1 MSRTAIQRSLIA
13 LLAAVALVAAACGA
27 SGDEPA
33 TGGEGGGSEESTT
46 TVAEASEASWGDL
59 TNLCGPGEA
68 TVAPGEGTSA
78 PGTINIAV
86 ASDRG
91 SDIRP
96 GLNKELWDASVAFS
110 EWCNAAGGIQGLQI
124 KLIDADGKLF
134 EVESVMT
141 TICTDAFA
149 MVGGAFTQDDLEFS
163 GKPGSD
169 FHQCN
174 MIDIPGFAVS
184 PLKGLSNGQVQ
195 AVPNPPT
202 KKSTAWLIDF
212 KKVEPED
219 SKKNIVVYG
228 ELPSLQVVKTQYD
241 AAVQQVGGIEQLPA
255 LPYPVTGLSDWTPL
269 AQKVKDSGATSLYW
283 IGEPSNAANLFKALR
298 DQGWQGTIINETN
311 IYDPLA
317 FSAGNTAAEG
327 IIVRTSFHP
336 FEEADRWPAVQQYLD
351 NLKEFVPDGKVA
363 SLGLQSTSAWLLFV
377 TAANT
382 CAEQNDN
389 VIDRTC
395 VITEAEA
402 VTEWTGGG
410 LHSPSDP
417 GRENPAEC
425 GMLLVARNGEW
436 ERLYPEIG
444 GTDDDQDGF
453 HCPADSVATVT
464 EDLGVEAKINPKYP
478 S

>member
-1 MSRTAIQRSLIA
+1 MRTVSGRILIA
-13 LLAAVALVAAACGA
+13 LVASVALVAAACGA

-33 TGGEGGGSEESTT
+33 AGGGGGGSEETT
-46 TVAEASEASWGDL
+46 TTEAAASNASWGDL
-59 TNLCGPGEA
+59 ANVCGPGEA

-86 ASDRG
+86 AGDRS

-110 EWCNAAGGIQGLQI
+110 EWCNAAGGIAGLQI
-124 KLIDADGKLF
+124 ELIDADGKLF
-134 EVESVMT
+134 EVESAMA
-141 TICTDAFA
+141 TICTEAFA
-149 MVGGAFTQDDLEFS
+149 MVGGAFTQDQLEFS

-184 PLKGLSNGQVQ
+184 PEKGLSNGQVQ

-202 KKSTAWLIDF
+202 KKSTQWLIDF
-212 KKVEPED
+212 KKVAPED
-219 SKKNIVVYG
+219 SKKNIVVVG
-228 ELPSLQVVKTQYD
+228 ELPSMQVVKTQYD

-255 LPYPVTGLSDWTPL
+255 LPYPVAGLSDWTPL

-283 IGEPSNAANLFKALR
+283 IGEPSNAANLFKSLR

-311 IYDPLA
+311 IYDETA
-317 FSAGNTAAEG
+317 FSAGNAAAEG
-327 IIVRTSFHP
+327 IIARTSYHP

-351 NLKEFVPDGKVA
+351 TLQQYVPDGKVA
-363 SLGLQSTSAWLLFV
+363 SLGLQSISAWLLFV
-377 TAANT
+377 TSAT
-382 CAEQNDN
+382 RCAEENDN
-389 VIDRTC
+389 VISRTC
-395 VITEAEA
+395 VITTAEA
-402 VTEWTGGG
+402 VEDWTGGG

-417 GRENPAEC
+417 GRSQPAEC
-425 GMLLVARNGEW
+425 GLLMVARDGKW

-444 GTDDDQDGF
+444 GTDDDGDGF
-453 HCPADSVATVT
+453 HCPADGVATVT
-464 EDLGVEAKINPKYP
+464 EDLGVEAKINPNYP
-478 S
+478 N

>member
-1 MSRTAIQRSLIA
+1 MKRNATQRILLA
-13 LLAAVALVAAACGA
+13 LLAVVALVAAGCGA

-33 TGGEGGGSEESTT
+33 AGGGDGESEGSTT
-46 TVAEASEASWGDL
+46 TLAEASGASWGDL
-59 TNLCGPGEA
+59 RNLCGPGEA

-91 SDIRP
+91 SDLRP

-124 KLIDADGKLF
+124 ELIDSDGKLF
-134 EVESVMT
+134 EVESAMT
-141 TICTDAFA
+141 TICTEAFA
-149 MVGGAFTQDDLEFS
+149 MVGGAFTQDQLEFS

-169 FHQCN
+169 FHECN

-184 PLKGLSNGQVQ
+184 PEKGLSNGQVQ
-195 AVPNPPT
+195 VVPNPPK
-202 KKSTAWLIDF
+202 KKSTQWLIDF
-212 KKVEPED
+212 KKLEPED

-283 IGEPSNAANLFKALR
+283 IGEPENAANLFKALR
-298 DQGWQGTIINETN
+298 EQGWEGTIINETN
-311 IYDPLA
+311 IYDDKVFA
-317 FSAGNTAAEG
+317 AGDAAAEG
-327 IIVRTSFHP
+327 ILVRTTYHP
-336 FEEADRWPAVQQYLD
+336 FEEASQWPAVQQYLD
-351 NLKEFVPDGKVA
+351 NLAQYVTDGKVA

-382 CAEQNDN
+382 CAEKNGN

-395 VITEAEA
+395 VITEADA
-402 VTEWTGGG
+402 ITEWTGGG
-410 LHSPSDP
+410 MHAPSDP

-425 GMLLVARNGEW
+425 GLLVVAKGGTW

-444 GTDDDQDGF
+444 GTDDDGDGF
-453 HCPADSVATVT
+453 HCPPDSVATVT

>member
-1 MSRTAIQRSLIA
+1 MRTVSGRI
-13 LLAAVALVAAACGA
+13 LLALVASVALVAAACGA

-33 TGGEGGGSEESTT
+33 AGGGSEEETT
-46 TVAEASEASWGDL
+46 TTAAEASTASWGDL
-59 TNLCGPGEA
+59 DNLCGPGEA

-86 ASDRG
+86 ASDRS

-124 KLIDADGKLF
+124 ELIDSDGKLF
-134 EVESVMT
+134 EVESAMT
-141 TICTDAFA
+141 TICTEAFA
-149 MVGGAFTQDDLEFS
+149 MVGGAFTQDQLEFS
-163 GKPGSD
+163 GKAGSD

-184 PLKGLSNGQVQ
+184 PEKGLSNGQVQ

-202 KKSTAWLIDF
+202 KKSTQWLIDF
-212 KKVEPED
+212 KTVEPED
-219 SKKNIVVYG
+219 SKKNVVVYG
-228 ELPSLQVVKTQYD
+228 ELPSLEVVKTQYD

-255 LPYPVTGLSDWTPL
+255 LPYPVAGLSDWTPL
-269 AQKVKDSGATSLYW
+269 AQKVKDSGATSMYW

-298 DQGWQGTIINETN
+298 DQGWEGTIINETN
-311 IYDPLA
+311 IYDDQV
-317 FSAGNTAAEG
+317 FGAGDTAAEG
-327 IIVRTSFHP
+327 IIVRTAYHP
-336 FEEADRWPAVQQYLD
+336 FEEADQWPAVQQYLD
-351 NLKEFVPDGKVA
+351 NLAEFVPGGKVA

-382 CAEQNDN
+382 CAEKNAN

-402 VTEWTGGG
+402 VEEWTGGG
-410 LHSPSDP
+410 MHAPSDP
-417 GRENPAEC
+417 GRTQPSEC
-425 GMLLVARNGEW
+425 GLLVVAKSGAW
-436 ERLYPEIG
+436 ERLYPQIG
-444 GTDDDQDGF
+444 GTDDDGDGF

-478 S
+478 N

>member
-1 MSRTAIQRSLIA
+1 MTDVSRRLLIP
-13 LLAAVALVAAACGA
+13 LVAAVSLVAASCGA
-27 SGDEPA
+27 SGDES
-33 TGGEGGGSEESTT
+33 GGESGGEQAETTT
-46 TVAEASEASWGDL
+46 TVADTGASWGDL
-59 TNLCGPGEA
+59 KNVCGPGEA

-78 PGTINIAV
+78 PGTINVAV
-86 ASDRG
+86 GSDR
-91 SDIRP
+91 SSEIRP
-96 GLNKELWDASVAFS
+96 GLNKELWDASVAFA

-124 KLIDADGKLF
+124 ELIDADGKLF

-141 TICTDAFA
+141 TICTEAFA

-163 GKPGSD
+163 GKAGSD

-184 PLKGLSNGQVQ
+184 PTKGLSNGQVQ
-195 AVPNPPT
+195 VIPNPPT
-202 KKSTAWLIDF
+202 KKSTQWLTDF
-212 KKVEPED
+212 KKLEPED

-241 AAVQQVGGIEQLPA
+241 AAVQQVGGIEQLPG

-298 DQGWQGTIINETN
+298 DQGWEGTIINETN
-311 IYDPLA
+311 IYDDKVFA
-317 FSAGNTAAEG
+317 AGPTAAEG
-327 IIVRTSFHP
+327 IIVRTAYHP
-336 FEEADRWPAVQQYLD
+336 FEEADQWPAVQQYLD
-351 NLKEFVPDGKVA
+351 TLAQYVPDGKVA

-377 TAANT
+377 TSAST
-382 CAEQNDN
+382 CAEKNGG

-402 VTEWTGGG
+402 VEDWTAGG
-410 LHSPSDP
+410 LHASSDP
-417 GRENPAEC
+417 GRSEPTEC
-425 GMLLVARNGEW
+425 GLLVVAKGGKW
-436 ERLYPEIG
+436 ERLYPEVG
-444 GTDDDQDGF
+444 GTDDDGDGF
-453 HCPADSVATVT
+453 HCPPDSVATVT

-478 S
+478 N